1 MPQFRNS
8 EHYYE
13 KRYKYFQA
21 YRFAQRFNFLQS
33 QHSDTGAVPM
43 KAELIDMLCRKSFK
57 YSNEPIYKL
66 VSGRMSQ
73 FYVNCK
79 PVTLCARGMFLAG
92 NLLFEEIKDD
102 DVTGVGGL
110 TFGADP
116 LAVATAFASELKAK
130 PINAFSIRKTRKDHG
145 MIRWIEGDIQPDERV
160 AIIDD
165 VATTG
170 GSTIKAI
177 ERARSEGLEV
187 VKAVIFVDRQEGGVE
202 NIRQHVPNVSSIIN
216 RDELVRHWKSIQ
228 SD

>member
-1 MPQFRNS
+1 
-8 EHYYE
+8 
-13 KRYKYFQA
+13 
-21 YRFAQRFNFLQS
+21 
-33 QHSDTGAVPM
+33 M

-57 YSNEPIYKL
+57 FSKEPIYKL

-92 NLLFEEIKDD
+92 HLLFEEIKDD

-145 MIRWIEGDIQPDERV
+145 MIRWIEGDIQPGERV

-177 ERARSEGLEV
+177 DRARSEGLEV
-187 VKAVIFVDRQEGGVE
+187 VRAVIFVDRQEGGLE
-202 NIRQHVPNVSSIIN
+202 NIRHHVSNVSSIVS
-216 RDELVRHWKSIQ
+216 RDELMERYKILNEQ
-228 SD
+228 

>member
-1 MPQFRNS
+1 
-8 EHYYE
+8 
-13 KRYKYFQA
+13 
-21 YRFAQRFNFLQS
+21 
-33 QHSDTGAVPM
+33 M

-57 YSNEPIYKL
+57 FSKEPIYKL

-92 NLLFEEIKDD
+92 HLLFDEIKDD

-116 LAVATAFASELKAK
+116 LAVATAFASELKAR

-145 MIRWIEGDIQPDERV
+145 MIRWIEGDIQPGERV

-187 VKAVIFVDRQEGGVE
+187 VRAVILVDRQEGGID
-202 NIRQHVPNVSSIIN
+202 NIRQHVPNLSSIVT
-216 RDELVRHWKSIQ
+216 RDELVQHWRSIKG
-228 SD
+228 D

>member
-1 MPQFRNS
+1 
-8 EHYYE
+8 
-13 KRYKYFQA
+13 
-21 YRFAQRFNFLQS
+21 
-33 QHSDTGAVPM
+33 M

-57 YSNEPIYKL
+57 FSNEPIYKL

-92 NLLFEEIKDD
+92 HLLFEEIKDD
-102 DVTGVGGL
+102 AVTAVGGL

-145 MIRWIEGDIQPDERV
+145 MIRWIEGDIQPGERV

-177 ERARSEGLEV
+177 DRARSEGLEV
-187 VKAVIFVDRQEGGVE
+187 VRTVIFVDRQEGGLE
-202 NIRQHVPNVSSIIN
+202 NIRQHVSNVSSIVS
-216 RDELVRHWKSIQ
+216 RDELVERYKTLT
-228 SD
+228 

>member
-1 MPQFRNS
+1 MQLI
-8 EHYYE
+8 
-13 KRYKYFQA
+13 A
-21 YRFAQRFNFLQS
+21 
-33 QHSDTGAVPM
+33 GAFTM
-43 KAELIDMLCRKSFK
+43 KEELIDLLCQKSFK
-57 YSNEPIYKL
+57 FSQEPIYKL

-92 NLLFEEIKDD
+92 HLLFDAIKDD
-102 DVTGVGGL
+102 DVTAIGGL

-116 LAVATAFASELKAK
+116 LAVATAFTSELKNR

-145 MIRWIEGDIQPDERV
+145 MIRWIEGDIQPGERV

-177 ERARSEGLEV
+177 KRARAEGLEV
-187 VKAVIFVDRQEGGVE
+187 VRVVILVDRQEGGVE
-202 NIRQHVPNVSSIIN
+202 NIKQHVSKVSRIIT
-216 RDELVRHWKSIQ
+216 RDELVKRYQAIQ
-228 SD
+228 GDSFK

>member
-1 MPQFRNS
+1 
-8 EHYYE
+8 
-13 KRYKYFQA
+13 
-21 YRFAQRFNFLQS
+21 
-33 QHSDTGAVPM
+33 M

-57 YSNEPIYKL
+57 FSKEPIYKL

-92 NLLFEEIKDD
+92 HLLFEEIKED

-116 LAVATAFASELKAK
+116 LAVATAFASELKAR

-145 MIRWIEGDIQPDERV
+145 MIRWIEGDIQPGERV

-187 VKAVIFVDRQEGGVE
+187 VRAIILVDRQEGGID
-202 NIRQHVPNVSSIIN
+202 NIRQHVSNVSAIIT
-216 RDELVRHWKSIQ
+216 RDELMERYKALF
-228 SD
+228 

>member
-1 MPQFRNS
+1 
-8 EHYYE
+8 
-13 KRYKYFQA
+13 
-21 YRFAQRFNFLQS
+21 
-33 QHSDTGAVPM
+33 M

-57 YSNEPIYKL
+57 FSKEPIYKL

-92 NLLFEEIKDD
+92 HLLFEEIKND

-116 LAVATAFASELKAK
+116 LAVAAAFASELKSR

-145 MIRWIEGDIQPDERV
+145 MIRWIEGDIQPGERV

-177 ERARSEGLEV
+177 ERARSEGLKV
-187 VKAVIFVDRQEGGVE
+187 VRAVILVDRQEGGID
-202 NIRQHVPNVSSIIN
+202 NIKQHVSNVSSIVTRDDLVQHWRSIN
-216 RDELVRHWKSIQ
+216 GD
-228 SD
+228 

>member
-1 MPQFRNS
+1 
-8 EHYYE
+8 
-13 KRYKYFQA
+13 
-21 YRFAQRFNFLQS
+21 
-33 QHSDTGAVPM
+33 M

-57 YSNEPIYKL
+57 FSKEPIYKL

-92 NLLFEEIKDD
+92 HLLFEEIKDD

-145 MIRWIEGDIQPDERV
+145 MIRWIEGDIQPGERV

-177 ERARSEGLEV
+177 DRARSEGLEV
-187 VKAVIFVDRQEGGVE
+187 VRAVIFVDRQEGGLE
-202 NIRQHVPNVSSIIN
+202 NIRQHVSNVSSIVS
-216 RDELVRHWKSIQ
+216 RDELMERYKILNEQ
-228 SD
+228 